1 MQDEEIIA
9 LFFRRS
15 ETAVIE
21 AQNKY
26 KSLCTMIA
34 GRILPDLRDSEEC
47 VNDAFL
53 RVWNSIP
60 PEKPHSLGAYLG
72 RITRNLALDRYS
84 YNHADKRN
92 SSLTEAFEELE
103 ASLPVSSS
111 CDTETVF
118 FKQEFRKVINQFLKS
133 QSAEN
138 RTYFIRRYWYGESI
152 KEIADA
158 CHISEEK
165 VKSSLF
171 RTRNRLR
178 HSLEKEGIS
187 L

>member
-1 MQDEEIIA
+1 MQDEQIVA
-9 LFFRRS
+9 LFLERS
-15 ETAVIE
+15 EAAVTQ
-21 AQNKY
+21 AQIKY
-26 KSLCTMIA
+26 KNLCTMIA
-34 GRILPDLRDSEEC
+34 GRILSDNRDAEEC

-60 PEKPHSLGAYLG
+60 PEKPRSLGAYLG

-92 SSLTEAFEELE
+92 SDLLDAFEELE
-103 ASLPVSSS
+103 ASLPSSS
-111 CDTETVF
+111 PDAERTLLQ
-118 FKQEFRKVINQFLKS
+118 QEFREFINRFLCT
-133 QSAEN
+133 QSRTN
-138 RTYFIRRYWYGESI
+138 RIYFIRRYWYGESV
-152 KEIADA
+152 KEIATS
-158 CHISEEK
+158 CHVSEEK

-178 HSLEKEGIS
+178 HALEKEGIP

>member
-1 MQDEEIIA
+1 MQDEQIVA
-9 LFFRRS
+9 LFLERS
-15 ETAVIE
+15 EAAVTQ
-21 AQNKY
+21 AQIKY
-26 KSLCTMIA
+26 KNLCTMIA
-34 GRILPDLRDSEEC
+34 GRILSDNRDAEEC

-60 PEKPHSLGAYLG
+60 PEKPRSLGAYLG

-92 SSLTEAFEELE
+92 SDLLDAFEELE
-103 ASLPVSSS
+103 TCFPTATATDIESSLLQ
-111 CDTETVF
+111 
-118 FKQEFRKVINQFLKS
+118 QEFHTFINHFLRTQTS
-133 QSAEN
+133 QN
-138 RTYFIRRYWYGESI
+138 RIFFIRRYWYGESVR
-152 KEIADA
+152 EIATA
-158 CHISEEK
+158 FHVSEEK

-178 HSLEKEGIS
+178 QALEKEGIP